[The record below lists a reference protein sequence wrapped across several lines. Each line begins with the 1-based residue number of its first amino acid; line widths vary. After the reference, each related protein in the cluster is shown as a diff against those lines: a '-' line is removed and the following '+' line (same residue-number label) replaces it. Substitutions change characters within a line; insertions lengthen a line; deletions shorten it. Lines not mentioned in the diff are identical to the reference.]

1 MSTFKSQEQVTTNET
16 EPNIEEI
23 LANCSSELHQKL
35 FEKIHGISSIFNI
48 NYALSPKLKYAYPP
62 INNIIIENIVTAL
75 ISCPKFY
82 TQTLHLMNKMNLP
95 CPLVPYV
102 RVQRPPEFYNQLDLN
117 EKTSQINMEVLSLSE
132 TESELE
138 SEIETVSSS
147 ALTKNKRQEEEDMS
161 KTSQIKPSKKLKVK
175 SLIKSAQIQAAKV
188 DPKENRVESVEQAF
202 EKLTDTFQ
210 KTSKKAAAASSSS
223 KCTKTTE
230 TENIL
235 YQRAIVQ
242 SEFEGFAKIIP
253 NVKHRYETSDKN
265 NKNDAEVQEMNV
277 ESNEFI
283 SKQTLEGNRVNMS
296 ELKELPVF
304 KNYERG
310 EVNTRIYVKNLGK
323 KVEEKDLKFIY
334 GRYIDWSNPV
344 QVNAFDIRLMQEGR
358 MKGQAF
364 ITLPSEQMA
373 ERALN
378 ETLGYVLDE
387 KPIVVQ
393 FARSAKPK

>member
-1 MSTFKSQEQVTTNET
+1 MSTLNQEQVTTNET
-16 EPNIEEI
+16 EPSIEEI
-23 LANCSSELHQKL
+23 LANCSSEFHQKL

-62 INNIIIENIVTAL
+62 INPLIIENIVTAL

-102 RVQRPPEFYNQLDLN
+102 RAQRPPEFYNQSDLN

-138 SEIETVSSS
+138 SEIETGSSS
-147 ALTKNKRQEEEDMS
+147 AFTKNKRQEEEEDLS
-161 KTSQIKPSKKLKVK
+161 KNIQTKKLKVK
-175 SLIKSAQIQAAKV
+175 SLIKSAQIQYTKV
-188 DPKENRVESVEQAF
+188 DPKENRVESVEEAF

-210 KTSKKAAAASSSS
+210 KTSKKAATSSLS

-235 YQRAIVQ
+235 YRRAIVQ

-253 NVKHRYETSDKN
+253 YAKQSEISDKN
-265 NKNDAEVQEMNV
+265 HADDQEMNV

-283 SKQTLEGNRVNMS
+283 SKQTLEVNRINMS
-296 ELKELPVF
+296 ELKELSVF

-364 ITLPSEQMA
+364 ITLPSEQIA